1 MALNIIKLNAYT
13 DKALT
18 KAENDYS
25 DFNKNYILSIQV
37 SLDGFSFCIVD
48 EDRNKIIALH
58 NYTVQQIEDYEGLA
72 KDLGELIDDLDIIKR
87 RFNRVNVLFEGKKAS
102 LIPFPLFDENQPEP
116 YLKFNHKMVHGE
128 EVIFD
133 KLNSLQ
139 AYNVFAIPTCIK
151 ELVKAKF
158 INYKICHFSSTL
170 IEGLLIKYKNQD
182 LHNQVFVNVRLNY
195 LDVIIIEGAKLVFFN
210 SFKYRTVEDFA
221 YFLIYVLEQQKLNP
235 ENINLIMLGEINK
248 GSKYYNILY
257 KYIRNIDFIER
268 NDFFTYSYALDE
280 VSSNY
285 QYNLLNASSCE
296 L

>member
-1 MALNIIKLNAYT
+1 MSLNIIKLNAYA

-18 KAENDYS
+18 KAETDYS

-37 SLDGFSFCIVD
+37 SLDGFSFCIID
-48 EDRNKIIALH
+48 EDRNKIIALQ
-58 NYTVQQIEDYEGLA
+58 NYAVQEIDNYDTLV
-72 KDLGELIDDLDIIKR
+72 KDLGQLIDNLEIIKR
-87 RFNRVNVLFEGKKAS
+87 RFNRINVLFEGNKAS
-102 LIPFPLFDENQPEP
+102 LIPFPLFDETQPEH
-116 YLKFNHKMVHGE
+116 YLKFNHKLEHGD
-128 EVIFD
+128 EVLFD
-133 KLNSLQ
+133 KLNTLQ

-151 ELVKAKF
+151 ELIKAKF

-182 LHNQVFVNVRLNY
+182 LHNRVFVNVRSNY
-195 LDVIIIEGAKLVFFN
+195 LDVIIIEGPKLVFFN

-235 ENINLIMLGEINK
+235 ENIDLTLLGEIDK
-248 GSKYYNILY
+248 GSKYYEILF

-280 VSSNY
+280 VPSNHF
-285 QYNLLNASSCE
+285 YNLLNSSTCE